1 MAKAPPVRPAPRLYL
16 AMGPISDPSDIPDG
30 LVAALGKADI
40 AALLVRLAPAA
51 ERTLVNLLKTLA
63 PPVQAQG
70 VALLIDGDPALVAR
84 GGADGAHL
92 PGTDALKDALPSLK
106 PDRIAGVGGLFGR
119 DDAMLAGE
127 AGADYVMFGEPDVD
141 GDRPSFTAVVE
152 RVAWWSELFEI
163 PCVAWAGRIEEI
175 GELCAAGADFIAV
188 GDAVFSDPRGLAV
201 AVADAGARLTAASPA

>member
-16 AMGPISDPSDIPDG
+16 AMGPIADPSAIPDG
-30 LVAALGKADI
+30 LAAALGKADI
-40 AALLVRLAPAA
+40 AALLVRLAPVD
-51 ERTLVNLLKTLA
+51 ERTQVNLLKALA
-63 PPVQAQG
+63 APVQSQG
-70 VALLIDGDPALVAR
+70 VALLVEGDPGLAAR

-92 PGTDALKDALPSLK
+92 TGTDALKDALPRLK

-127 AGADYVMFGEPDVD
+127 AGADYVMFGEPDVA

-175 GELCAAGADFIAV
+175 GDLCAAGADFIAV
-188 GDAVFSDPRGLAV
+188 GEAVFSDPRGLAV
-201 AVADAGARLTAASPA
+201 AVADAGARLRAAGPA

>member
-16 AMGPISDPSDIPDG
+16 AMGPIADPSAIPDG
-30 LVAALGKADI
+30 LLDALGKADV
-40 AALLVRLAPAA
+40 AALLIRLAPAA
-51 ERTLVNLLKTLA
+51 ERTLVNLIKTLA

-92 PGTDALKDALPSLK
+92 SGTDALRDALPSLK

-201 AVADAGARLTAASPA
+201 AVADAGARLTAAGPA